1 MLENLNKYDYKTTIK
16 AETLETGRT
25 YFTPDGDYASITTL
39 LGKTADKTWL
49 QAWIDK
55 VGEEEAR
62 RVSKEA
68 TDRGTIVHEIAEHYF
83 NGEDVTEELV
93 KQELVTAQMTR
104 NLIKAVSTGIEEIWG
119 QEAVLWSKKLKY
131 AGRSDMI
138 GIWKGKPAIID
149 FKTSRR
155 KKYVKQIK
163 DYFLQ
168 GTAYAF
174 AHNEMYGTDIRHLAI
189 VITVENGEPQIF
201 EASAVHHFSDLRS
214 RILQFHKMQKNKG

>member
-1 MLENLNKYDYKTTIK
+1 MFENLNKYDYKTTIK
-16 AETLETGRT
+16 AETLPTGRT

-39 LGKTADKTWL
+39 LGKTADKAWL

-83 NGEDVTEELV
+83 DGEDVTEELS

-104 NLIKAVSTGIEEIWG
+104 NLIRSVSTGIEEIWG

-138 GIWKGKPAIID
+138 GIWKGKPSIID

-174 AHNEMYGTDIRHLAI
+174 AHNEMYETNIRNLAI

-201 EASAVHHFSDLRS
+201 ESNAIHHFPDLKN
-214 RILQFHKMQKNKG
+214 RILQFHKMQKNKS

>member
-1 MLENLNKYDYKTTIK
+1 MENLNKYDYTTTIK
-16 AETLETGRT
+16 TETLTTGRT

-39 LGKTADKTWL
+39 LGKTADKAWL

-68 TDRGTIVHEIAEHYF
+68 TDRGTLVHEIAENYF
-83 NGEDVTEELV
+83 NGEDVTKEIT

-104 NLIKAVSTGIEEIWG
+104 NLIKAVSTGVEEIWG

-138 GIWKGKPAIID
+138 GVWKGKPSIID

-174 AHNEMYGTDIRHLAI
+174 AHNEMYGTNIRNLAI

-201 EASAVHHFSDLRS
+201 ETSAVHHFSDLQN
-214 RILQFHKMQKNKG
+214 RIKQYHKMKKEGVI

>member
-83 NGEDVTEELV
+83 NGEDVTEELA

-104 NLIKAVSTGIEEIWG
+104 NLIKA
-119 QEAVLWSKKLKY
+119 
-131 AGRSDMI
+131 
-138 GIWKGKPAIID
+138 
-149 FKTSRR
+149 
-155 KKYVKQIK
+155 
-163 DYFLQ
+163 
-168 GTAYAF
+168 
-174 AHNEMYGTDIRHLAI
+174 
-189 VITVENGEPQIF
+189 
-201 EASAVHHFSDLRS
+201 
-214 RILQFHKMQKNKG
+214 